1 MSASTI
7 TPKQQS
13 FVRSLLQER
22 LTVLGIDDID
32 KYIEEK
38 GINKLTAK
46 SASAVIDK
54 LKSIPA
60 PRNPEHE
67 HLPEGRV
74 IVNRYAKPCALCGGV
89 VDSGAGF
96 AVQVGYSWNT
106 YHAKDDCFHEADELS
121 DIDRGYY
128 AIPSLTGNN
137 DLDFFFV
144 HIKNGR
150 KEVLRVLGGQ
160 SPFRVSDGET
170 KNIVKALNA
179 LSPLELSEA
188 QARYGRE
195 LGVCGACGRHLTDED
210 SRARGLGSEC
220 AKKN

>member
-1 MSASTI
+1 MSATTI

-22 LTVLGIDDID
+22 LSVLGIDDID

-38 GINKLTAK
+38 GINKLTAQ
-46 SASAVIDK
+46 SASAIIDK

-74 IVNRYAKPCALCGGV
+74 IVNKFAKACALCDRV
-89 VDSGAGF
+89 VDTGAGF
-96 AVQVGYSWNT
+96 AVQANYGWNT
-106 YHAKDDCFHEADELS
+106 YHAKGDCLHEADALENV
-121 DIDRGYY
+121 DRGYY

-144 HIKNGR
+144 HFKGGR

-160 SPFRVSDGET
+160 SPFRVSDAET
-170 KNIVKALNA
+170 KTIVEALVA
-179 LSPLELSEA
+179 LSPAELSEA

-195 LGVCGACGRHLTDED
+195 LGVCGACGRHLTDEV

-220 AKKN
+220 AKK